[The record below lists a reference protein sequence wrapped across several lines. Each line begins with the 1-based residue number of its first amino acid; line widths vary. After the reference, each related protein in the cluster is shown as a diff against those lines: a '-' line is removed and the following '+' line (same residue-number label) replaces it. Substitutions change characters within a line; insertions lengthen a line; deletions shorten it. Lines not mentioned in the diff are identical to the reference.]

1 MSSAANNAATDW
13 VWLVELTGYTD
24 ASTSAVYRYATRDY
38 TTARADTPA
47 DTHYAGRVLA
57 ISPVERRMFANG
69 QSGARANPRS
79 EVGVGAIELMN
90 IDGALDSLFGN
101 GAVSFRERSARV
113 LRVRPGAAY
122 STAEVKLV
130 ATISQAA
137 LQREKVVVSIKDPS
151 YQLAS
156 PHTTVTYAGN
166 NALPAGVEGVA
177 DLAGKVKPLLYGKCL
192 SVPAP
197 CVNTSRLIYQ
207 VSNRAL
213 QSVQGVYD
221 GGVALTAGATY
232 TSQVDME
239 TTAPAAGQYRAWLAG
254 GMVRLGSSPVYRIM
268 VDATGDTAGN
278 STAAQLLK
286 TLALARGIAS
296 GDINAA
302 DVTALDTANSA
313 VLGIWISDSQSTLD
327 AMDAIARSVGAY
339 YGFDRLGALRMQR
352 FGLAAGTAGLG
363 QLPVLAP
370 WAGATLESLPAG
382 EDVPTT
388 TVRLKYARYWQ
399 VQAPGELSSSATDA
413 QVSDLGQAWRV
424 SEYTG
429 TLSPN
434 PHKRTQTAERETL
447 FTAKADAD
455 TEAARLYTL
464 TSAQRRTHLV
474 SGVAMGNPDVDGLDI
489 NQAAELRWDRFD
501 LGATTG
507 SVRLVIAMTEN
518 LIEQRADVT
527 LWGA

>member
-1 MSSAANNAATDW
+1 MSSEHSTAW

-24 ASTSAVYRYATRDY
+24 ASTSAVYRFATRDY
-38 TTARADTPA
+38 TTDRADTPA

-90 IDGALDSLFGN
+90 TDGELDALFGD
-101 GAVSFRERSARV
+101 GTVSFRERSARV
-113 LRVRPGAAY
+113 LRLRPGAAY
-122 STAEVKLV
+122 STAELKLV
-130 ATISQAA
+130 ANISQAA
-137 LQREKVVVSIKDPS
+137 LQRDKVVVSIKDPS

-156 PHTTVTYAGN
+156 AHTTTTYAGN

-177 DLAGKVKPLLYGKCL
+177 DLAGKVKPLLYGKCFC
-192 SVPAP
+192 VPAP
-197 CVNTSRLIYQ
+197 CVNTSRLIFQ

-232 TSQVDME
+232 SSQVDME
-239 TTAPAAGQYRAWLAG
+239 TTAPSAGQYRAWLAG
-254 GMVRLGSSPVYRIM
+254 GMVRLGSSPVYRIT

-286 TLALARGIAS
+286 TLALERGISS

-339 YGFDRLGALRMQR
+339 HGFDRLGVLRMQR
-352 FGLAAGTAGLG
+352 FGLPSAASGLG
-363 QLPVLAP
+363 LLPVLAS
-370 WAGATLESLPAG
+370 WDGVTLESLPAG

-399 VQAPGELSSSATDA
+399 TQAPGELSSSATDA

-424 SEYTG
+424 SSYTG
-429 TLSPN
+429 SISPN
-434 PHKRTQTAERETL
+434 PHKRTLTAERETL
-447 FTAKADAD
+447 FTTKADAD
-455 TEAARLYTL
+455 AEAARLYAL
-464 TSAQRRTHLV
+464 TNAPRRTHLV
-474 SGVAMGNPDVDGLDI
+474 SGAPMGNPALDGLDI
-489 NQAAELRWDRFD
+489 NDEAELRWNRFG
-501 LGATTG
+501 LGAVTGTT
-507 SVRLVIAMTEN
+507 RLVIAMTEN